1 MPMPKFNILA
11 AFGRVLESSRE
22 MRAAARTRRIIAN
35 LPRGIQKDIGWPDA
49 MDEPLQRG
57 R

>member
-1 MPMPKFNILA
+1 MAMPTINVLA
-11 AFGRVLESSRE
+11 AFGRVRERGRE

-35 LPRGIQKDIGWPDA
+35 LPRSIQKDIGWPDVI
-49 MDEPLQRG
+49 DELQRG